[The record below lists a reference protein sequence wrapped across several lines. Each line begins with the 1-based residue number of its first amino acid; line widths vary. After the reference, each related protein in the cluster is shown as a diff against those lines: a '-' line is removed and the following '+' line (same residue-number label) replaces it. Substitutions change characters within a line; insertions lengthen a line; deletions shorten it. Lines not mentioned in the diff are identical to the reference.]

1 MDLLE
6 VFKNMPEYV
15 LIKIRDNFPE
25 YKKGQ
30 DMDII
35 CKDVNGV
42 VYYLKEYF
50 YDKYIIN
57 ISSSS
62 LNHFHFDCLDKKGK
76 LDLRFDIYGKFISEK
91 FTEEILKHKEIMGN
105 VYIPL
110 PAYEGIIKCWE
121 YLHNGKEK
129 YRDYITF
136 EKTLQEYAV

>member
-105 VYIPL
+105 VYSVGNICTT
-110 PAYEGIIKCWE
+110 AKRNTE
-121 YLHNGKEK
+121 
-129 YRDYITF
+129 IT
-136 EKTLQEYAV
+136 